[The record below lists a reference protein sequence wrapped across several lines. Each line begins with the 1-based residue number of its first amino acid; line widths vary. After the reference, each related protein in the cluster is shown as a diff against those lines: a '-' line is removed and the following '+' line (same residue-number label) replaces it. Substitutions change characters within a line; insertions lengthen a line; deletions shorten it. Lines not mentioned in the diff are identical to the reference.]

1 MQSEVAMVE
10 KHGIMTAAQV
20 DQALAVAREYSFIP

>member
-1 MQSEVAMVE
+1 VE